1 MKSRPE
7 KQCTSRSCIIYRY
20 IMPITLD
27 NYVISTLMR
36 DLIGHDHKPAAFAV
50 YLWLAAEQQRI
61 GGSVSISYAALS
73 EETGLSRSAT
83 QAAIAWLKSRG
94 LIASKHVSVT
104 ATPEYTTL
112 KPWQR
117 TRG

>member
-1 MKSRPE
+1 MS
-7 KQCTSRSCIIYRY
+7 
-20 IMPITLD
+20 ITFD
-27 NYVISTLMR
+27 SYVINTLMR
-36 DLIGHDHKPAAFAV
+36 DLIGHDHKPAAFIV
-50 YLWLAAEQQRI
+50 YLWLAAEQQRTA
-61 GGSVSISYAALS
+61 GSVAISYAALS

-83 QAAIAWLKSRG
+83 QAAVAWLQKRG
-94 LIASKHVSVT
+94 LLASKHVSVT

>member
-1 MKSRPE
+1 MS
-7 KQCTSRSCIIYRY
+7 
-20 IMPITLD
+20 ITFD
-27 NYVISTLMR
+27 SYVINTLMR
-36 DLIGHDHKPAAFAV
+36 DLIGHDHKPAAFVV
-50 YLWLAAEQQRI
+50 YLWLAAEQQRTA
-61 GGSVSISYAALS
+61 GSVAISYAALS

-83 QAAIAWLKSRG
+83 QAAVAWLQKRD
-94 LIASKHVSVT
+94 LLASKHVSVT